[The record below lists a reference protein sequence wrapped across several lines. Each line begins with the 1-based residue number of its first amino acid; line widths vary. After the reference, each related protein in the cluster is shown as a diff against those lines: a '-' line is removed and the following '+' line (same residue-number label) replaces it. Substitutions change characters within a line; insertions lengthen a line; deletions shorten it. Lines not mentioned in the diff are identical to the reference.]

1 MYAVIRTGGKQYRV
15 EAGQRLRVEKL
26 AGAAGDRVEFPEV
39 LMIGGDGETA
49 VGAPTVEDARVVG
62 EIVEQGRSRKVTVFK
77 YKNKTRY
84 RRVHGHRQQQ
94 TVLAITEIR
103 APDGRSASYEV
114 RRPGAPVEEAAEV
127 VAEATA
133 DAEPIATETP
143 APVDGAAETIEAAA
157 PDAPAPTDEAE
168 PAAEPEP
175 SPPASGEAVLSTDD
189 APEPAA
195 DRPARSRKTAAK
207 KTAAKRTAAK
217 KTSATKAAAKKAP
230 ATKTAAKKT
239 AAKKTAATKTAAKKT
254 AAKKTAAKKTAAKK
268 TAAKKTA
275 AKKTAAKKSAAKK
288 TTARKSAAKRPPA
301 ETSEEDQ

>member
-26 AGAAGDRVEFPEV
+26 SGAAGDRVEFPEV

-49 VGAPTVEDARVVG
+49 VGTPTVEDAHVVG

-84 RRVHGHRQQQ
+84 RRVRGHRQQQ

-127 VAEATA
+127 AAEVPA
-133 DAEPIATETP
+133 DAEPVATEAP
-143 APVDGAAETIEAAA
+143 APAVEAVEAVEAAA
-157 PDAPAPTDEAE
+157 PQAPAPAEEAE

-175 SPPASGEAVLSTDD
+175 
-189 APEPAA
+189 AA
-195 DRPARSRKTAAK
+195 ERPARSRKTAAK
-207 KTAAKRTAAK
+207 KT
-217 KTSATKAAAKKAP
+217 S

-239 AAKKTAATKTAAKKT
+239 AAKKTAAKKTVATKTAATKTAAKKT

-275 AKKTAAKKSAAKK
+275 AKKTS
-288 TTARKSAAKRPPA
+288 ARKSAAKRPPA
-301 ETSEEDQ
+301 ATGEEDE

>member
-26 AGAAGDRVEFPEV
+26 SGAAGDRVEFPEV

-49 VGAPTVEDARVVG
+49 VGTPTVEDAHVVG

-84 RRVHGHRQQQ
+84 RRVRGHRQQQ

-127 VAEATA
+127 AAEAPA
-133 DAEPIATETP
+133 DNEPVATE
-143 APVDGAAETIEAAA
+143 
-157 PDAPAPTDEAE
+157 APAPAEEAVE
-168 PAAEPEP
+168 AVQAVEAAEPEA
-175 SPPASGEAVLSTDD
+175 PAPAEEA
-189 APEPAA
+189 APAVEPESAA
-195 DRPARSRKTAAK
+195 DRPARSR
-207 KTAAKRTAAK
+207 
-217 KTSATKAAAKKAP
+217 
-230 ATKTAAKKT
+230 
-239 AAKKTAATKTAAKKT
+239 KTAAKKT

-268 TAAKKTA
+268 TTAKKTA
-275 AKKTAAKKSAAKK
+275 AKKTAAKKASATKAAAKKATAKKTAAKK
-288 TTARKSAAKRPPA
+288 TSARKSASKRPPA
-301 ETSEEDQ
+301 TTGEEDE

>member
-26 AGAAGDRVEFPEV
+26 SGAAGDRVEFPEV

-49 VGAPTVEDARVVG
+49 VGTPTVEDARVVG

-84 RRVHGHRQQQ
+84 RRVRGHRQQQ

-127 VAEATA
+127 AAEVPA
-133 DAEPIATETP
+133 DAEPVATEAP
-143 APVDGAAETIEAAA
+143 APAEEAVEAVEAVEAAA
-157 PDAPAPTDEAE
+157 PEAPAPAEEAE

-175 SPPASGEAVLSTDD
+175 
-189 APEPAA
+189 AA
-195 DRPARSRKTAAK
+195 ERPARSR
-207 KTAAKRTAAK
+207 
-217 KTSATKAAAKKAP
+217 
-230 ATKTAAKKT
+230 
-239 AAKKTAATKTAAKKT
+239 KTAAKKT

-268 TAAKKTA
+268 TAAKKASATKTAAKKATAKKTAAKQTA
-275 AKKTAAKKSAAKK
+275 AKKTAAKKTAAEK
-288 TTARKSAAKRPPA
+288 TSARKSAAKRPPA
-301 ETSEEDQ
+301 ATGEEDE